1 MENQNT
7 PQNQTPVQR
16 LNIAIEELI
25 KAIQNQKARY
35 SQELDVRSNRIA
47 GLQAEIQNLNNALAN
62 RKNLIEE
69 LDNKNK
75 LLVAQVGEMQN
86 KLNLSAG
93 NSEETAR
100 LQQALSQANAQI
112 SEWEQKYNKAE
123 EELKNHQHEIDE
135 TSTQINGVIT
145 RLEKVLEENGTSNDN
160 N

>member
-35 SQELDVRSNRIA
+35 SQELDVRNNRIA

-112 SEWEQKYNKAE
+112 SEWEQKYNRAE